1 MTITEAQRRVATGHD
16 FLQRALEQVDP
27 QIADAIRMETERQND
42 TLELI
47 ASENHVSR
55 AVLTAMGSV
64 FTNKYAEGD
73 RKSTRLNSS
82 HTVISYAVFCL
93 KKKIQY
99 IE

>member
-64 FTNKYAEGD
+64 FTNKYA
-73 RKSTRLNSS
+73 
-82 HTVISYAVFCL
+82 
-93 KKKIQY
+93 
-99 IE
+99 